1 MARVK
6 RGFKARRRRK
16 KLLALATG
24 FRGTRKNCYGTAV
37 HVVRRALKFSY
48 RDRRVKKREF
58 RSLWIIRI
66 NAAARAA
73 GLKYSELMHG
83 LRLKGIGLDR
93 SVLADMALLD
103 EPAFLALVNEA
114 KSALTAA
121 AAH

>member
-1 MARVK
+1 M
-6 RGFKARRRRK
+6 
-16 KLLALATG
+16 
-24 FRGTRKNCYGTAV
+24 
-37 HVVRRALKFSY
+37 VRRALKFSY

-73 GLKYSELMHG
+73 GMKYSELMHG
-83 LRLKGIGLDR
+83 LRLKGIELDR

-103 EPAFLALVNEA
+103 EPAFAALVKEA
-114 KSALTAA
+114 KSALPA

>member
-1 MARVK
+1 MARAK

-16 KLLALATG
+16 KLLSLASG

-37 HVVRRALKFSY
+37 HVVRRALKYSY

-83 LRLKGIGLDR
+83 LRLKGIELDR
-93 SVLADMALLD
+93 SVLADMALRD
-103 EPAFLALVNEA
+103 EAGFAALVKEA
-114 KSALTAA
+114 KAALPAA
-121 AAH
+121 AN